1 MLITAAAVET
11 MGQGCWWRVCLV
23 EYRCGVE
30 VVTLGSGRGFILGSD
45 GVCTL
50 VRDEGGLSIFGGR
63 CGGGVGGAWTAHRRI
78 HATYK

>member
-1 MLITAAAVET
+1 
-11 MGQGCWWRVCLV
+11 MG
-23 EYRCGVE
+23 
-30 VVTLGSGRGFILGSD
+30 TLGSERGFILGSD